1 MSQKSVFEA
10 IGEMQDLSEKE
21 IPFSFSFMSYSETKQ
36 SSQGVIEVRRGRL
49 KLTDK
54 REKYLNADIMLE
66 YLDLDTMEHRR
77 FYLAAL
83 MTFNG
88 QRLILT

>member
-1 MSQKSVFEA
+1 MSQLTVFQA
-10 IGEMQDLSEKE
+10 IDQMQDLSSKE
-21 IPFSFSFMSYSETKQ
+21 VPFSFSFMSYSESKQ
-36 SSQGVIEVRRGRL
+36 TTQGVVAVRRGRL

-54 REKYLNADIMLE
+54 REQYRNADIILE
-66 YLDLDTMEHRR
+66 YIDLDTMDHRR

-88 QRLILT
+88 QKLVLT

>member
-1 MSQKSVFEA
+1 MSQLTVFQA
-10 IGEMQDLSEKE
+10 IDQMQDLSAKE
-21 IPFSFSFMSYSETKQ
+21 VPFSFSFMSYSETKQ
-36 SSQGVIEVRRGRL
+36 TSQGVVHVRRGRL

-54 REKYLNADIMLE
+54 REKYENADIMLE

>member
-1 MSQKSVFEA
+1 MSQKTVYQA
-10 IGEMQDLSEKE
+10 INEMQDLSKQDR
-21 IPFSFSFMSYSETKQ
+21 PFSFSFMSYSDTKQ
-36 SSQGVIEVRRGRL
+36 TTQGVCTVRRARL

-54 REKYLNADIMLE
+54 REQYHNADALIE
-66 YLDLDTMEHRR
+66 YIDLDTMEHRR
-77 FYLAAL
+77 FYIPAL

>member
-1 MSQKSVFEA
+1 M
-10 IGEMQDLSEKE
+10 
-21 IPFSFSFMSYSETKQ
+21 
-36 SSQGVIEVRRGRL
+36 RRARL

-54 REKYLNADIMLE
+54 REQYLNADALIE
-66 YLDLDTMEHRR
+66 YIDLDTLEHRR
-77 FYLAAL
+77 FYIPAL

>member
-1 MSQKSVFEA
+1 MSQLTVFQA
-10 IGEMQDLSEKE
+10 IDQMQKLSEDE
-21 IPFSFSFMSYSETKQ
+21 VPFSFSFISDTKQ
-36 SSQGVIEVRRGRL
+36 TSKGVVTVRKGRL
-49 KLTDK
+49 KLKDK
-54 REKYLNADIMLE
+54 RDKYENADIMLE

>member
-1 MSQKSVFEA
+1 MSQKTVYQALS
-10 IGEMQDLSEKE
+10 EMQELSKKDQ
-21 IPFSFSFMSYSETKQ
+21 PFSFSFMSYSETKQ
-36 SSQGVIEVRRGRL
+36 STQGVCSVRRARL

-54 REKYLNADIMLE
+54 REQYLNADALIE
-66 YLDLDTMEHRR
+66 YIDLDTLEHRR
-77 FYLAAL
+77 FYIPAL